1 MNDMMKEK
9 TYGVSV
15 SRNVTN
21 VLPCTSTV
29 LLILRFQDTCTCAL
43 KNISPEDAC
52 RFKVFYFLAN
62 QIKVMQH
69 FVPVSIIRGIRCV
82 SQSSYS

>member
-1 MNDMMKEK
+1 MNMMKEK
-9 TYGVSV
+9 TDGVSV

-29 LLILRFQDTCTCAL
+29 LLILRFEDISTCAL

-52 RFKVFYFLAN
+52 RFKIFYFLAN

-82 SQSSYS
+82 SQSSHF